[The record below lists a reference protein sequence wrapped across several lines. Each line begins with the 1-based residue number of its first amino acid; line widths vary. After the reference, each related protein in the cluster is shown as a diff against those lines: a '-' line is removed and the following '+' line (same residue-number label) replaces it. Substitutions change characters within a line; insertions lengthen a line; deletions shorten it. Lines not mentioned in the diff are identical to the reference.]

1 MGIHWTLAAP
11 TTAATIASLSQSRPQ
26 TSRLRCVQVRTS
38 GAGACM
44 RQQYGWQSTATPVYI
59 AAAATGSRSGRSSAA
74 MEEGVRKVLRLER
87 AISCDTSSAVDGC
100 WFIAVSLSTSLSAYM
115 QKAC

>member
-1 MGIHWTLAAP
+1 
-11 TTAATIASLSQSRPQ
+11 
-26 TSRLRCVQVRTS
+26 
-38 GAGACM
+38 M

-115 QKAC
+115 QKAR